1 MYRKRLHSERRE
13 DIWRRWNRFAEY
25 RNSIDMLHFAS
36 KWLYANQR
44 EEGNWDMGSEVKDG
58 IYFPL
63 SDNWKKKENRIADC
77 TWRIRR
83 LLDSLKT
90 EIENQKSEVGT
101 GRTGNEGNKRL
112 SVDFVD
118 DLRIAGFSNRR

>member
-1 MYRKRLHSERRE
+1 MFLADPQEIPGSVMCPKRLHPEARKIFGGAE
-13 DIWRRWNRFAEY
+13 HLQEY

-83 LLDSLKT
+83 LLDKL
-90 EIENQKSEVGT
+90 EDRN
-101 GRTGNEGNKRL
+101 
-112 SVDFVD
+112 
-118 DLRIAGFSNRR
+118 